1 MYTGWTRLVYYRAFT
16 CMYTYIYMHIHK
28 NARTHAPLVAAE
40 VDEGLRDVLLE
51 AALGDA
57 PHLRQGERGWMERRG
72 E

>member
-1 MYTGWTRLVYYRAFT
+1 
-16 CMYTYIYMHIHK
+16 MYTYIYMHIHK